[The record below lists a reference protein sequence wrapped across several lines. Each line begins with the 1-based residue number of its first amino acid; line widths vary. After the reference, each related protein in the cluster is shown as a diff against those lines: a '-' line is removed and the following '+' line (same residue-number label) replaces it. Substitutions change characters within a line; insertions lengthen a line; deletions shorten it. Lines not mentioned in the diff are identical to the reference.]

1 MRMCTFWQSAP
12 RHLQLLPA
20 RLLLPA
26 ASAPHRHP
34 WRHASACWGRRPVSP
49 VRGRRPCCRVCLLG
63 GAAPDCDAGRHCR
76 QGLCQLLGCERVRVR
91 GRDVCG
97 CGCPRAAFR
106 VQPTKLNQPAGL
118 SCRHL
123 TPSTCAAS
131 REHPAWTSA
140 VDSSSC
146 ESTRSSCQSTCC
158 CAFLSCGGH
167 HPAPHDGGA
176 SPAGGCRCGFCD
188 APCALPG
195 ALQTQ

>member
-34 WRHASACWGRRPVSP
+34 WRRASACWGRRPVSP

-123 TPSTCAAS
+123 TPSTSAQPARNIQRGRPPLIAVLVSLPEVLVSLPAAV
-131 REHPAWTSA
+131 P
-140 VDSSSC
+140 
-146 ESTRSSCQSTCC
+146 
-158 CAFLSCGGH
+158 F
-167 HPAPHDGGA
+167 
-176 SPAGGCRCGFCD
+176 
-188 APCALPG
+188 
-195 ALQTQ
+195 